1 MLTIPEI
8 KTISNFETQISKVVK
23 NISNY
28 NDYDANQ
35 KELID
40 FINLEAKKCN
50 IDINNIFDKQNDST
64 KKILEKFKNNNDE
77 KIKTFFKEL
86 LIKISI
92 KFPQYSFD
100 IKKLSNVETFDAE
113 INKFYG
119 NFKKELVYSRKDFK
133 NQAKILKEIGN
144 SYYQRFKTEVGEVNL
159 NGINSKTIEN
169 QFKEYTKLLSIIK
182 NELSPLQEK
191 IKKLQEAKTILIA
204 LSASFG
210 ITAAAFSFASIFC
223 PPLAIL
229 ASTFSIASIEC
240 GLISSKLKKTISNI
254 NIKVLKIIQ
263 NIKIFEKF
271 NFEWFGT
278 REYVEF
284 ANLLISGIREMI
296 STVFPPHP
304 FLNVTGGILSL
315 IGASLDIKSCI
326 ESTEEIRK
334 TIENQKNIYKK
345 TIEINA
351 YLKTIDH
358 IKWSVVDET
367 KQTAP
372 YEKGGVGGKNLKFKN
387 LKTQEIFTL
396 ETLLSY
402 SKIKLNLLGLTK
414 VYNSKLKEW
423 YIKTLPNKIL
433 IDNLG

>member
-23 NISNY
+23 NISKY

-50 IDINNIFDKQNDST
+50 IDINNIFDKQNDSA

-92 KFPQYSFD
+92 KFPQYSVD

-133 NQAKILKEIGN
+133 TQAKILKEIGN
-144 SYYQRFKTEVGEVNL
+144 SYYERFKTEVGEVNL

-182 NELSPLQEK
+182 NELLPLQEK
-191 IKKLQEAKTILIA
+191 IKKLQEARTILIA

-223 PPLAIL
+223 PPLTVL

-263 NIKIFEKF
+263 NIKVFEKF

-284 ANLLISGIREMI
+284 ANLLISGIREII
-296 STVFPPHP
+296 STAFPHP
-304 FLNVTGGILSL
+304 FLNLTGGILSL

-326 ESTEEIRK
+326 ESIEEIRK
-334 TIENQKNIYKK
+334 TIENQQNIYKK

-351 YLKTIDH
+351 YLKAIEH
-358 IKWSVVDET
+358 VKWSVVDET

>member
-8 KTISNFETQISKVVK
+8 KTISNFETQVSKIVK

-50 IDINNIFDKQNDST
+50 IDINNIFDKQNDSA

-92 KFPQYSFD
+92 KFPQYSAD

-133 NQAKILKEIGN
+133 TQAKILKEIGN
-144 SYYQRFKTEVGEVNL
+144 SYYERFKTEVGEVNL

-182 NELSPLQEK
+182 NELLPLQEK
-191 IKKLQEAKTILIA
+191 IKKLQEARTILIA

-223 PPLAIL
+223 PPLAVL

-263 NIKIFEKF
+263 NIKVFEKF

-284 ANLLISGIREMI
+284 ANLLISGIREII
-296 STVFPPHP
+296 STAFPHP
-304 FLNVTGGILSL
+304 LLNLTGGTLSL
-315 IGASLDIKSCI
+315 IGASLDIKSYI
-326 ESTEEIRK
+326 ESIEEIRK
-334 TIENQKNIYKK
+334 TIENQQNIYKK

-351 YLKTIDH
+351 YLKAIEH
-358 IKWSVVDET
+358 VKWSVVDET

>member
-8 KTISNFETQISKVVK
+8 KTISNLETKISKVIK
-23 NISNY
+23 NVSNY

-50 IDINNIFDKQNDST
+50 IDINKQNDSA

-92 KFPQYSFD
+92 KFPQYSVD
-100 IKKLSNVETFDAE
+100 IKKLSNVETFNAE

-133 NQAKILKEIGN
+133 TQAKILKEIGN
-144 SYYQRFKTEVGEVNL
+144 SYYERFKTEVGEVNL

>member
-50 IDINNIFDKQNDST
+50 IDINNIFDKQNDSA

-92 KFPQYSFD
+92 KFPQYSVD
-100 IKKLSNVETFDAE
+100 IKKLSNVETFNAE

-133 NQAKILKEIGN
+133 TQTKILKEIGN
-144 SYYQRFKTEVGEVNL
+144 SYYERFKTEVGEVNL

-191 IKKLQEAKTILIA
+191 IKKLQEARTILIA

-223 PPLAIL
+223 PPLAVL

-263 NIKIFEKF
+263 NIKVFEKF
-271 NFEWFGT
+271 NFEWFRT

-304 FLNVTGGILSL
+304 FLNLIGGTLSL

-367 KQTAP
+367 KQNAP

>member
-8 KTISNFETQISKVVK
+8 KTISNLETKISKVVK

-50 IDINNIFDKQNDST
+50 IDINNIFDKQNDSA

-92 KFPQYSFD
+92 KFPQYSVD
-100 IKKLSNVETFDAE
+100 IKKLSNVETFNAE

-133 NQAKILKEIGN
+133 TQAKILKEIGN
-144 SYYQRFKTEVGEVNL
+144 SYYERFKTEVGEVNL

-182 NELSPLQEK
+182 NELLPLQEK
-191 IKKLQEAKTILIA
+191 IKKLQEARTILIA

-223 PPLAIL
+223 PPLAAL

-263 NIKIFEKF
+263 NIKVFEKF

-284 ANLLISGIREMI
+284 ANLLISGIREII
-296 STVFPPHP
+296 STAFPRP
-304 FLNVTGGILSL
+304 FLNLTGGILSL

-326 ESTEEIRK
+326 ESIEEIRK
-334 TIENQKNIYKK
+334 TIENQQNIYKK

-351 YLKTIDH
+351 YLKAIEH
-358 IKWSVVDET
+358 VKWSVVDET

-423 YIKTLPNKIL
+423 YIKTLPNKY
-433 IDNLG
+433 

>member
-8 KTISNFETQISKVVK
+8 KTISNLETKISKVIK
-23 NISNY
+23 NVSNY

-50 IDINNIFDKQNDST
+50 IDINNIFDKQNDSA

-92 KFPQYSFD
+92 KFPQYSID
-100 IKKLSNVETFDAE
+100 IKKLSNVETFNAE

-133 NQAKILKEIGN
+133 TQAKILKEIGN
-144 SYYQRFKTEVGEVNL
+144 SYYERFKTEVGEVNL

-182 NELSPLQEK
+182 NELLPLQEK
-191 IKKLQEAKTILIA
+191 IKKLQEARTILIA

-223 PPLAIL
+223 PPLAAL

-263 NIKIFEKF
+263 NIKVFEKF

-278 REYVEF
+278 HEYVEF
-284 ANLLISGIREMI
+284 ANLLISGIREII
-296 STVFPPHP
+296 STAFPHP
-304 FLNVTGGILSL
+304 FLNLTGGILSL

-326 ESTEEIRK
+326 ESIEEIRK
-334 TIENQKNIYKK
+334 TIENQQNIYKK

-351 YLKTIDH
+351 YLKAIEH
-358 IKWSVVDET
+358 VKWSVVDET

-372 YEKGGVGGKNLKFKN
+372 YEKGG
-387 LKTQEIFTL
+387 
-396 ETLLSY
+396 S
-402 SKIKLNLLGLTK
+402 
-414 VYNSKLKEW
+414 W
-423 YIKTLPNKIL
+423 R
-433 IDNLG
+433 